1 MKNILT
7 LSKMPTPN
15 EDKLNALLLNE
26 QKLKF
31 DLEFTIEQETIAQKK
46 GITLLSATSDD
57 IRESLRKNALEIA
70 SLK

>member
-1 MKNILT
+1 
-7 LSKMPTPN
+7 MPTPN